1 MVLKSVFNFLGGV
14 NNRQIQNANMLL
26 MSKEVSDKDRSMKTQ
41 LLLTTSGSDEKI
53 SGEKVWKVNGYFG
66 EVKPEMNIEK
76 VNIPENTL
84 LYVNQGFISTVKNGD
99 LAMYVHNFIIGQL
112 LVAANQPEDISQYQ
126 CKENETKLLTC
137 VYDLESGKFKGL
149 RLMLAYIIIR
159 GDEDEVFFSYGY
171 SKNKSKV
178 LYSYAKQQI
187 PDTFIATGFKKHF
200 QEVVNE
206 RKNETH
212 SKMFYYL
219 PSISDRKEEINQYRS
234 NVSLVPTDVTI
245 DFINSFSTEKNY
257 EFRPD
262 LLNSSSKDQR
272 EPHVRVLRSLFKHI
286 AGFSNQNLERN
297 VLYLNNKAERDSSQ
311 MEWATTRFDSKK
323 FKLTY

>member
-1 MVLKSVFNFLGGV
+1 M
-14 NNRQIQNANMLL
+14 QIEKANMLL

-41 LLLTTSGSDEKI
+41 LLMTTSGSSSDEKV
-53 SGEKVWKVNGYFG
+53 SGERVWKENGYFL

-84 LYVNQGFISTVKNGD
+84 LYINQGFISTVKNGD

-112 LVAANQPEDISQYQ
+112 LVAANQPDDITTYS
-126 CKENETKLLTC
+126 CKENEVKLLTC

-159 GDEDEVFFSYGY
+159 GDDDEVFFSYGY
-171 SKNKSKV
+171 SKSKSTV
-178 LYSYAKQQI
+178 LYSYSKQQI
-187 PDTFIATGFKKHF
+187 PDTFISTSFKKHF

-206 RKNETH
+206 KKDEDYSH
-212 SKMFYYL
+212 MFYYL
-219 PSISDRKEEINQYRS
+219 PSISDRKEEVNQYKS

-245 DFINSFSTEKNY
+245 EFINSFSDNNNY
-257 EFRPD
+257 KFRPD
-262 LLNSSSKDQR
+262 LLNVKELR
-272 EPHVRVLRSLFKHI
+272 EPHVKVLRDLFKHI

-297 VLYLNNKAERDSSQ
+297 VLHLNMKADRDSSK
-311 MEWATTRFDSKK
+311 MEWATTRFDSSK

>member
-1 MVLKSVFNFLGGV
+1 MILRLVFEFSGNSDGL
-14 NNRQIQNANMLL
+14 QIEKANMLL

-41 LLLTTSGSDEKI
+41 LLMTTSGSDEKI
-53 SGEKVWKVNGYFG
+53 SGERVWRENGFFS

-84 LYVNQGFISTVKNGD
+84 LYINQGFISTVKNGD
-99 LAMYVHNFIIGQL
+99 LAMYVYNFIVGQL
-112 LVAANQPEDISQYQ
+112 LVAANQPDDITTYS
-126 CKENETKLLTC
+126 CKDNEVKLLTC

-159 GDEDEVFFSYGY
+159 GDDDEVFFSYGY
-171 SKNKSKV
+171 SKSKSTV
-178 LYSYAKQQI
+178 LYSYSKQQI
-187 PDTFIATGFKKHF
+187 PDTFISTSFKKHF

-206 RKNETH
+206 KKDEDYSH
-212 SKMFYYL
+212 MFYYL
-219 PSISDRKEEINQYRS
+219 PSISDRKEEVNQYKS

-245 DFINSFSTEKNY
+245 EFINSFSDNNNY
-257 EFRPD
+257 KFRPD
-262 LLNSSSKDQR
+262 LLNVKELS
-272 EPHVRVLRSLFKHI
+272 EPHVKVLRDLFKHI

-297 VLYLNNKAERDSSQ
+297 VLHLNMKADRDSSK
-311 MEWATTRFDSKK
+311 MEWATTRFDSSK

>member
-1 MVLKSVFNFLGGV
+1 
-14 NNRQIQNANMLL
+14 

-159 GDEDEVFFSYGY
+159 GDEDEVFFSMATVKINLKFFILMLSSRFRILLLQPDSRNIFRRLSMKEKMKLILKCFITYL
-171 SKNKSKV
+171 
-178 LYSYAKQQI
+178 LYQI
-187 PDTFIATGFKKHF
+187 
-200 QEVVNE
+200 E
-206 RKNETH
+206 R
-212 SKMFYYL
+212 
-219 PSISDRKEEINQYRS
+219 RK
-234 NVSLVPTDVTI
+234 
-245 DFINSFSTEKNY
+245 
-257 EFRPD
+257 
-262 LLNSSSKDQR
+262 
-272 EPHVRVLRSLFKHI
+272 
-286 AGFSNQNLERN
+286 
-297 VLYLNNKAERDSSQ
+297 
-311 MEWATTRFDSKK
+311 
-323 FKLTY
+323 